1 MRVAL
6 GDGPATRRC
15 TTAKRRSPTA
25 SPPKPT
31 HGGRRP
37 GAGAPRGNVNA
48 FKHGLCSD
56 KYDQR
61 LLEASFAN
69 DRALL
74 SHMRDLVHIYHRAD
88 LSRRERERL
97 IRQAGLTVLTGWY
110 GLSHA
115 LLAEQSSW

>member
-1 MRVAL
+1 MAR
-6 GDGPATRRC
+6 PQ
-15 TTAKRRSPTA
+15 SPTGQPSLPAA
-25 SPPKPT
+25 SPPKAT

-37 GAGAPRGNVNA
+37 GSGAPRGNMNA
-48 FKHGLCSD
+48 FKHGLCSE

-61 LLEASFAN
+61 LLKASYED

-74 SHMRDLVHIYHRAD
+74 AHMRDLVHISHRAD

-110 GLSHA
+110 GISYA
-115 LLAEQSSW
+115 LLVEELARW